1 MSLEQRL
8 EDMRRS
14 IEMVKKCVEELEKS
28 YLELKE
34 WCVTKDNTK
43 VYCRFYVKC
52 EDSVNKVNYNI

>member
-8 EDMRRS
+8 EGMGRN

-43 VYCRFYVKC
+43 VYCRFFYKC
-52 EDSVNKVNYNI
+52 EDSVNKVNDNI